1 MNQLNLDGSSIV
13 RPTTQSLSHV
23 LLQQLQPHSQLHNI
37 INHSPSYSHCVV
49 DIAAKN
55 YDILLLH
62 IGLQSVWLSGVM
74 IASQTGQVVHTDVP
88 LFTKQYNLVPV
99 KGRWHSAA
107 GRVTVG
113 LASHWLCVTDSV
125 VYPPTGSTAT
135 EREMSSPPTLLVG
148 YNHLYITPSHASL
161 RGSL

>member
-99 KGRWHSAA
+99 KGR
-107 GRVTVG
+107 
-113 LASHWLCVTDSV
+113 
-125 VYPPTGSTAT
+125 
-135 EREMSSPPTLLVG
+135 
-148 YNHLYITPSHASL
+148 
-161 RGSL
+161 